1 MDAKPLISIITPLY
15 NQAPYIQQT
24 ILSVINQTY
33 ENWEWIILDDGST
46 DDTGE
51 IIKKNSDT
59 RIKYFF
65 QEHSGIKNLTKTFN
79 KALSLTNGSLVATLD
94 GDDYWTED
102 KLETQIKAFNDP
114 ASVLCYSEAR
124 LVNKNNKKIS
134 YIGIPADFSIAS
146 NNPAGSA
153 LKELLVNR
161 RCFIVNSTVIYRKD
175 NLLKIGGFTE
185 AKGIAQDYP
194 TWIKLS
200 LEGHFTP
207 VYKCLGYYRKHP
219 SSLTQNV
226 DAEAWFEDET
236 NFLQQFISENSKR
249 LGILGIKYD
258 KKILSEAWQKTK
270 LYIPYN

>member
-1 MDAKPLISIITPLY
+1 
-15 NQAPYIQQT
+15 
-24 ILSVINQTY
+24 
-33 ENWEWIILDDGST
+33 
-46 DDTGE
+46 
-51 IIKKNSDT
+51 
-59 RIKYFF
+59 
-65 QEHSGIKNLTKTFN
+65 
-79 KALSLTNGSLVATLD
+79 
-94 GDDYWTED
+94 
-102 KLETQIKAFNDP
+102 
-114 ASVLCYSEAR
+114 LCYSEAR

-249 LGILGIKYD
+249 LEILGIKYD

-270 LYIPYN
+270 LYIPYNQTMYMLMSGMFDEARERFKIFLKRLPTNKHRLIYIMLIFSDLLKLDIVNPAANLKNWIKKVRIGQFRGHHT